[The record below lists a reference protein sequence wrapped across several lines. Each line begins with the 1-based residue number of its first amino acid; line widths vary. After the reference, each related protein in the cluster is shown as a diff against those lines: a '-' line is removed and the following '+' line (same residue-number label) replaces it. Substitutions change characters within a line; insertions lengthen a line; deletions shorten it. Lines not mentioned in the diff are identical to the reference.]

1 MFPNCI
7 FNLYIRSIGW
17 QTAQFRKTDHRP
29 LQDIL
34 HLTTERKAAQMDM
47 EFPDSMGILIESP
60 GFIPY
65 YSAMKNLKI
74 LSGIKGKLPRSALE
88 SAMEK
93 VGLDPALRKSVG
105 KYSLGMRQRL
115 GIAQAIM
122 EEPEI
127 IILDE
132 PMNGL
137 DKSGMKEMR
146 QLFMRLKDEGRTI
159 LLASHN
165 MQDIEELCDT
175 VFEMDAGVIARVR

>member
-1 MFPNCI
+1 
-7 FNLYIRSIGW
+7 
-17 QTAQFRKTDHRP
+17 
-29 LQDIL
+29 
-34 HLTTERKAAQMDM
+34 
-47 EFPDSMGILIESP
+47 
-60 GFIPY
+60 
-65 YSAMKNLKI
+65 
-74 LSGIKGKLPRSALE
+74 
-88 SAMEK
+88 
-93 VGLDPALRKSVG
+93 
-105 KYSLGMRQRL
+105 
-115 GIAQAIM
+115 M